1 MVRKG
6 LGLIG
11 VLLVAFHVWL
21 FGSHVWEGQFVDLA
35 LGVRWLIAAGLVAAL
50 MDLRRRDISMVSG
63 RHAVALWVLA
73 ALLHGPAIARD
84 FEITSPALP
93 EAVVALS
100 QAVISLT
107 ALTGVLLIGLAGL
120 RRRAAQP
127 LRRLALVTVPVC
139 PGALPPGSSL
149 HFAPRPPPFA

>member
-6 LGLIG
+6 LTLIG

-21 FGSHVWEGQFVDLA
+21 FGSQLWNGQLADLA

-50 MDLRRRDISMVSG
+50 ANLRRRGLSAVWG

-84 FEITSPALP
+84 VEIASPALP
-93 EAVVALS
+93 EVVATLS
-100 QAVISLT
+100 QTVISLT

-127 LRRLALVTVPVC
+127 LRLLALAAAPVW
-139 PGALPPGSSL
+139 PGALPPGSFL
-149 HFAPRPPPFA
+149 HFAPRPPPLA

>member
-6 LGLIG
+6 LTLVGA
-11 VLLVAFHVWL
+11 LLVAFHVWL
-21 FGSHVWEGQFVDLA
+21 FGSQLWDGQLVDLA

-50 MDLRRRDISMVSG
+50 ANLRRRGLSVVWG

-84 FEITSPALP
+84 FEIASPALP
-93 EAVVALS
+93 EVVATLS
-100 QAVISLT
+100 QTVVSLT
-107 ALTGVLLIGLAGL
+107 ALAGVLLIGLAGL

-127 LRRLALVTVPVC
+127 LRLLALAAAPVW
-139 PGALPPGSSL
+139 PVALPPGSFL
-149 HFAPRPPPFA
+149 HFAPRPPPLA